1 MRAVYPCLGAYLCV
15 CCLLTD
21 SVIYVIVDRY
31 CMRSTSQREE
41 FLVAYEEYA
50 DAIFR
55 LCYGKTGSRDEAKDM
70 AQEVFVRVWERL
82 GKEGAEIENLRAF
95 LFTVARNL
103 VKDYYKKKKPV
114 LERDLPEGAM
124 EAVPVAPGQAIAAE
138 ARIALD
144 ALKALSDPYREALTL
159 HLIEG
164 LPIGEVARLLG
175 ERPNTISVRVK
186 RGIEKV
192 RATLK
197 VETI

>member
-1 MRAVYPCLGAYLCV
+1 
-15 CCLLTD
+15 
-21 SVIYVIVDRY
+21 
-31 CMRSTSQREE
+31 MRSSTAQREE
-41 FLVAYEEYA
+41 FLAAYEEYA

-82 GKEGAEIENLRAF
+82 GKDGKEIENLRAF

-103 VKDYYKKKKPV
+103 IKDYYKKKKPI
-114 LERDLPEGAM
+114 LERDLPEGALEQVSVSHDQEILSDTRLAL
-124 EAVPVAPGQAIAAE
+124 EALQ
-138 ARIALD
+138 
-144 ALKALSDPYREALTL
+144 ALSDPYREALTL
-159 HLIEG
+159 HLVEG

-192 RATLK
+192 RATLQPS
-197 VETI
+197 TL